1 MQAIFPAI
9 EGTDTFVFV
18 ISPDSVTSEICGREL
33 AHAVTHN
40 KRMIPVMARDVDA
53 KAVPEALAKLNWV
66 FFCREND
73 SFEVGTDTLLNAL
86 DTDLDW
92 VHAHTRLLTRA
103 IEWEAKGKSNS
114 FVLRGED
121 LRAAEQWL
129 AQAGTEKE
137 RQPTALQTEYII
149 ASRKASSK
157 RQRITLGAVSFGLV
171 LAIVL
176 AILAVLQ
183 REKALAQEKKAKG
196 EASHSEYL
204 RALSLVEDGDA
215 DDALRTL
222 AHALESDPTNS
233 LAGTRLI
240 NLLGQRQWPH
250 LVAKQ
255 KHDLPVWMLKTNGDA
270 SRIIL
275 ATNPGGKGGEI
286 GSQQLFLYDAKTL
299 EVAGKSELKECNG
312 IKDIQVRGDV
322 MLVTGDSAI
331 VVLLDAKTGG
341 QKKRWDSKVAGDD
354 FHGTFSND
362 GRSAVVWLNRD
373 PDRDPPER
381 GSLEI
386 VSAADGKPTFPILPL
401 PKGLGAV
408 MMDGAELRTMS
419 EDGSATI
426 YTLKDGKASPSQ
438 PFRVWKDVRGSG
450 WWHSEFVF
458 SGTKVVTV
466 CSRPA
471 EPKVEV
477 WPVSPSGKNNT
488 GEKRFVPNGLA
499 KLGMDLDSEGSAIM
513 GDIKVTSQGD
523 DLVNIVARDPQS
535 YSPLPRSSS
544 AVVRSCV
551 TQIGPKGIEEEWQSS
566 FAPIF
571 LLSPGILVAQDSK
584 AFVLPFH
591 GGSFSGPLRHEAQVT
606 AICEIQ
612 EGLVAT
618 GSADGAVKLWNLTP
632 AILLAAPQSG
642 PAKRG
647 VEDDELL
654 MQSRSRDVEV
664 WRRKGE
670 YSPPA
675 LVSKGEGK
683 EEVKIEMPAEFYEIS
698 SIELSADGKLGIF
711 SSVNVVSEGIGA
723 WIFSVKDGKLLS
735 GNVGRCEWAGFSPD
749 QKQALTIHNGRLDF
763 WNLLQ
768 DEKGRTTFEA
778 TKQRALA
785 QAGMTGAVVA
795 NHGGR
800 SATRSS
806 AGEVIVWDDAGKPLQ
821 WLRRNPLWND
831 VDLEFEKRPPTV
843 KDLRICKPALSAMG
857 NLLATAYGKAFVVWD
872 VDAGKPLSD
881 PVFCAGEIR
890 GLEFSASDSTKVI
903 ATLRDGSSTSWDH
916 ATHGGSLVE
925 ADLAVLQK
933 LALAVGNDQWV
944 DAVPKLAADTHP
956 ALPVV
961 AKLLEH
967 FASQARALRENGARS
982 APAVPK

>member
-1 MQAIFPAI
+1 MSYSRKDREFVRRLEEALESRGRETWVDWQGIRPAEEFMQAIFPAI

-312 IKDIQVRGDV
+312 
-322 MLVTGDSAI
+322 
-331 VVLLDAKTGG
+331 
-341 QKKRWDSKVAGDD
+341 
-354 FHGTFSND
+354 
-362 GRSAVVWLNRD
+362 
-373 PDRDPPER
+373 
-381 GSLEI
+381 
-386 VSAADGKPTFPILPL
+386 
-401 PKGLGAV
+401 
-408 MMDGAELRTMS
+408 
-419 EDGSATI
+419 
-426 YTLKDGKASPSQ
+426 
-438 PFRVWKDVRGSG
+438 
-450 WWHSEFVF
+450 
-458 SGTKVVTV
+458 
-466 CSRPA
+466 
-471 EPKVEV
+471 
-477 WPVSPSGKNNT
+477 
-488 GEKRFVPNGLA
+488 
-499 KLGMDLDSEGSAIM
+499 
-513 GDIKVTSQGD
+513 
-523 DLVNIVARDPQS
+523 
-535 YSPLPRSSS
+535 
-544 AVVRSCV
+544 
-551 TQIGPKGIEEEWQSS
+551 
-566 FAPIF
+566 
-571 LLSPGILVAQDSK
+571 
-584 AFVLPFH
+584 
-591 GGSFSGPLRHEAQVT
+591 
-606 AICEIQ
+606 
-612 EGLVAT
+612 
-618 GSADGAVKLWNLTP
+618 
-632 AILLAAPQSG
+632 
-642 PAKRG
+642 
-647 VEDDELL
+647 
-654 MQSRSRDVEV
+654 
-664 WRRKGE
+664 
-670 YSPPA
+670 
-675 LVSKGEGK
+675 
-683 EEVKIEMPAEFYEIS
+683 
-698 SIELSADGKLGIF
+698 
-711 SSVNVVSEGIGA
+711 
-723 WIFSVKDGKLLS
+723 
-735 GNVGRCEWAGFSPD
+735 
-749 QKQALTIHNGRLDF
+749 
-763 WNLLQ
+763 
-768 DEKGRTTFEA
+768 
-778 TKQRALA
+778 
-785 QAGMTGAVVA
+785 
-795 NHGGR
+795 
-800 SATRSS
+800 
-806 AGEVIVWDDAGKPLQ
+806 
-821 WLRRNPLWND
+821 
-831 VDLEFEKRPPTV
+831 
-843 KDLRICKPALSAMG
+843 
-857 NLLATAYGKAFVVWD
+857 
-872 VDAGKPLSD
+872 
-881 PVFCAGEIR
+881 
-890 GLEFSASDSTKVI
+890 
-903 ATLRDGSSTSWDH
+903 
-916 ATHGGSLVE
+916 
-925 ADLAVLQK
+925 
-933 LALAVGNDQWV
+933 
-944 DAVPKLAADTHP
+944 
-956 ALPVV
+956 
-961 AKLLEH
+961 
-967 FASQARALRENGARS
+967 
-982 APAVPK
+982 